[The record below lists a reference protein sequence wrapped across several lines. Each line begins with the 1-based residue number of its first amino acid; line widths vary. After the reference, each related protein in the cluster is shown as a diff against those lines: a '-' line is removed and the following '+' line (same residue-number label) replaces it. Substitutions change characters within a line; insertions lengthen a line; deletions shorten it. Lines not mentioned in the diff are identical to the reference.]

1 MEQQSGTPTHKI
13 DCPVCGSKNNQV
25 FLKEDGTED
34 SFCFGEC
41 GTYFPSDKV
50 KSMDKSKYVKEYGMI
65 KLKPYK
71 ASEYD
76 SLPIVAL
83 TDRGLRKEVVELYG
97 VRVGFSESDGE
108 TITHHYYPD
117 TKAGKITGYEV
128 RAVEDKKFSAVGD
141 RKGSVDLWGKAL
153 ASKNG
158 SNKLFITEGRCDAM
172 ALYQVIIDN
181 TPAKYKSYLPSVV
194 SLTRGATSGL
204 KDIINN
210 REFVEKYKEV
220 ILVLDNDDAGVKAT
234 KDILQS
240 FNTFKVCKL
249 PLKDANDMLLA
260 KRSKELY
267 QAAVWDSSVIRQG
280 EVLDITDFIELALEQ
295 PKMGIPF
302 PWPTVTKATFGIRP
316 NTIHIVGA
324 APKIG
329 KTDHQHQLVE
339 HLVFTEKVK
348 VGMFDLENAPSKTA
362 KKLAGKH
369 DKVDYTRPDI
379 DYDKESLRSTL
390 LSMNNKVRFYDR
402 SASRDWEDIRIAMEE
417 MHLLDGIN
425 IFIVDP
431 LTALVS
437 RFASSEANDKL
448 NEIMTDM
455 SDFVMKYPVS
465 VFLYS
470 HVNPKPKGSKSHEAG
485 GKVYSH
491 EFTGSRA
498 MEKWAHYGHGI
509 NRDRTED
516 CPEERK
522 NMSEFRMLF
531 DRDFGQSY
539 SCDVYFDEKTITYLE
554 PRRY

>member
-1 MEQQSGTPTHKI
+1 MTDQQQGTPTHKI
-13 DCPVCGSKNNQV
+13 DCPDCGGKNNQV
-25 FLKEDGTED
+25 FLQEDETEN
-34 SFCFGEC
+34 SYCFNC
-41 GTYFPSDKV
+41 DTFFPSKMGG
-50 KSMDKSKYVKEYGMI
+50 SMSSKKEQVVENVD
-65 KLKPYK
+65 L
-71 ASEYD
+71 SEYAR
-76 SLPIVAL
+76 LPTGAL
-83 TDRGLRKEVVELYG
+83 PDRGLRKEVVELYG
-97 VRVGFSESDGE
+97 VKLGYSEGDGK
-108 TITHHYYPD
+108 TITKHYYPD
-117 TKAGKITGYEV
+117 TKKGTTTGYEV
-128 RAVEDKKFSAVGD
+128 RDVANKDFRSVGD
-141 RKGSVDLWGKAL
+141 RKGAVDLWGKDM

-172 ALYQVIIDN
+172 ALYQVITDN

-220 ILVLDNDDAGVKAT
+220 ILVLDNDDAGNKAT
-234 KDILQS
+234 KDILKS
-240 FNTFKVCKL
+240 FSGFKVCKL
-249 PLKDANDMLLA
+249 PLKDANNMLLA
-260 KRSKELY
+260 GREKELY
-267 QAAVWDSSVIRQG
+267 QKAVWDSSVVRQG
-280 EVLDITDFIELALEQ
+280 EVLDITDFIDKALEQ
-295 PKMGIPF
+295 PKMGMSF

-316 NTIHIVGA
+316 HNIHIVGA

-339 HLVFTEKVK
+339 HLVYTEKVK
-348 VGMFDLENAPSKTA
+348 VGLFDLENAPAKTA

-369 DKVDYTRPDI
+369 DKIDYSRPDI
-379 DYDKESLRSTL
+379 EYKTEDLKSTL
-390 LSMNNKVRFYDR
+390 LSMNELVRFYDR

-425 IFIVDP
+425 IFIIDP

-437 RFASSEANDKL
+437 RYASSEANDKL

-470 HVNPKPKGSKSHEAG
+470 HVNPKQKGSKSHEAG

-509 NRDRTED
+509 SRDRTED
-516 CPEERK
+516 CPDDRK

-554 PRRY
+554 PRRF